1 MSEKKKY
8 TMLIVDD
15 EPVISDGLKKLF
27 EENFGELFLVFNC
40 YHPKKALEIF
50 KYRLPDVVVSD
61 VKMPKMTGIEMA
73 EEMRRIKADIHVLF
87 LSGYEEF
94 DYVYSAIKQ
103 DADDYILKME
113 GDEIILEAMKK
124 MVMLLES
131 ENLIMQEFQTAKNK
145 VSYMAPAFKQKAM
158 LHILDGDITTAEEFD
173 ALMAD
178 LENPLPS
185 NGKLVMFLG
194 FAREKATQTVRERIL
209 EAVDQILKKAYGD
222 KIHYIHKVIY
232 RKSFVWLLETEEKE
246 LPELL
251 SMTLL
256 DVQKMLQFK
265 LDIMMSFCIA
275 EDGVN
280 WSSLPS
286 QYTRLWMLMQEQDID
301 KRESI
306 ILESTESGG
315 KKSFSGE
322 EADFEQM
329 VVPLTEKVH
338 IMREYLDGGIM
349 EAFSQELEGM
359 LEVLTKAKRHS
370 MYALEIYYAI
380 ANVLIGFINKQNIRP
395 LLATKIQL
403 MELFDPGC
411 FVSWEEAADYLRRLL
426 AAIEDVTVSSGQGII
441 VGITKKIKSYIL
453 ENLEEDLSL
462 AIIGQKIGFNPIY
475 LSRVFKQEE
484 GISIREYIE
493 ECRMDRA
500 RRMIKSSHMK
510 IYEIAEK
517 CGYQNTAYFIKIF
530 KSHFNMTPQEY
541 RDRK

>member
-1 MSEKKKY
+1 
-8 TMLIVDD
+8 
-15 EPVISDGLKKLF
+15 
-27 EENFGELFLVFNC
+27 
-40 YHPKKALEIF
+40 
-50 KYRLPDVVVSD
+50 
-61 VKMPKMTGIEMA
+61 
-73 EEMRRIKADIHVLF
+73 
-87 LSGYEEF
+87 
-94 DYVYSAIKQ
+94 
-103 DADDYILKME
+103 
-113 GDEIILEAMKK
+113 
-124 MVMLLES
+124 
-131 ENLIMQEFQTAKNK
+131 
-145 VSYMAPAFKQKAM
+145 
-158 LHILDGDITTAEEFD
+158 
-173 ALMAD
+173 
-178 LENPLPS
+178 
-185 NGKLVMFLG
+185 
-194 FAREKATQTVRERIL
+194 
-209 EAVDQILKKAYGD
+209 
-222 KIHYIHKVIY
+222 
-232 RKSFVWLLETEEKE
+232 
-246 LPELL
+246 
-251 SMTLL
+251 MTLL
-256 DVQKMLQFK
+256 DVQKMLQLK

-286 QYTRLWMLMQEQDID
+286 KYTRLRMLMQEQDID

-315 KKSFSGE
+315 KKSFGGE